1 MASDA
6 PVWLRSATGVTA
18 RAPRRALPSAR
29 LVTVAQKARGTI
41 HLWFSRRQDN
51 GQCAALF
58 YKKSEYGLSDAFAGS
73 WLAYADWG
81 IGAVPRGNLRV
92 GERQPRTPGWQTR
105 PPGGHRR
112 QADRADQATFPSA
125 RASRTRSLWRASY
138 QSASSTRFHN
148 PSSS

>member
-6 PVWLRSATGVTA
+6 PVSLRSATGVTA

-58 YKKSEYGLSDAFAGS
+58 YKKSEYGLSDASQAAG
-73 WLAYADWG
+73 WRMPIGGWG
-81 IGAVPRGNLRV
+81 SYKGKPKSRFR
-92 GERQPRTPGWQTR
+92 GERQPRTPGWPTH

-112 QADRADQATFPSA
+112 QADR
-125 RASRTRSLWRASY
+125 
-138 QSASSTRFHN
+138 
-148 PSSS
+148 

>member
-6 PVWLRSATGVTA
+6 PVWAAIGHRRHSARS
-18 RAPRRALPSAR
+18 RRALPSAR

-58 YKKSEYGLSDAFAGS
+58 YKKSEYGLSDAFSGS

-92 GERQPRTPGWQTR
+92 GERQPRTPGWPIR

-112 QADRADQATFPSA
+112 QADRSDQATFPAA